1 MRAVGN
7 SCAMG
12 SKIPH
17 PTSIF
22 VGMPHRQVI
31 RDIQAGSLKPVYL
44 LHGEE
49 PYFIDEIAKALE
61 THVVEESMRDFNQ
74 TVVYGRDSNVDQVLE
89 AARRFPMMA
98 ERQLVL
104 MREAQDWPAWRK
116 KEDMAKLEAYAESPV
131 ASTVLV
137 FCFKNKKA
145 DGRLKAVKAISK
157 AGVLF
162 LSEKVRD
169 YKLSEWIS
177 SYVRDTGLNISPQ
190 AAQILAE
197 YLGNDLKKV
206 VNELTKLSIVLPK
219 GTAIEPEHIEKH
231 IGISKDYNVF
241 ELQRALG
248 SRDLAR
254 AQRITEFF
262 AANPKD
268 HPVAMIMP
276 VLNSFFSKIYAY
288 HGLKDR
294 SGPAA
299 ARALRCAPFAVK
311 QYAEAARNFPMDKV
325 GRIFGY
331 LREADRKSKGQG
343 NATTPDAFLLKEAVF
358 KILH

>member
-1 MRAVGN
+1 MVSREEVLGI
-7 SCAMG
+7 G
-12 SKIPH
+12 SKLD
-17 PTSIF
+17 IF
-22 VGMPHRQVI
+22 VHMPHRQII
-31 RDIQAGSLKPVYL
+31 RDIQAGSFKPVYL

-61 THVVEESMRDFNQ
+61 SSVVEESMRDFNQ
-74 TVVYGRDSNVDQVLE
+74 TILYGRDVNIDQVLE
-89 AARRFPMMA
+89 ASRRFPMMA

-104 MREAQDWPAWRK
+104 VREAQDWGAWRR
-116 KEDMAKLEAYAESPV
+116 KEDMEKLEAYANSPV
-131 ASTVLV
+131 SSTVLV

-145 DGRLKAVKAISK
+145 DGRLKAVKAVSR

-169 YKLSEWIS
+169 YKLPEWIS
-177 SYVRDTGLNISPQ
+177 GYVAASGLKISAQ
-190 AAQILAE
+190 GAQILAE
-197 YLGNDLKKV
+197 YLGNDLRKV
-206 VNELTKLSIVLPK
+206 ANELKKLQIVLPA
-219 GTAIEPEHIEKH
+219 GTEIGPEHIEKH

-248 SRDLAR
+248 SKDLAR

-276 VLNSFFSKIYAY
+276 VLNSYFSKIYAY

-294 SGPAA
+294 SGPGAA
-299 ARALRCAPFAVK
+299 KALRCAPFAVK
-311 QYAEAARNFPMDKV
+311 QYAEAARHYSLDKV

-343 NATTPDAFLLKEAVF
+343 NASISDSFLLKEAIF

>member
-1 MRAVGN
+1 
-7 SCAMG
+7 
-12 SKIPH
+12 
-17 PTSIF
+17 
-22 VGMPHRQVI
+22 MPHRQVI
-31 RDIQAGSLKPVYL
+31 RDIQAGSFKPVYL

-61 THVVEESMRDFNQ
+61 DNVVEESMRDFNQ
-74 TVVYGRDSNVDQVLE
+74 TVVYGRDTNVDQVLE

-104 MREAQDWPAWRK
+104 MREAQDWPAWRRK
-116 KEDMAKLEAYAESPV
+116 DDMTKLEAYAESPV

-169 YKLSEWIS
+169 YKLPEWIS
-177 SYVRDTGLNISPQ
+177 HYVRDTGLSISPQ

-197 YLGNDLKKV
+197 YLGNDLRKV
-206 VNELTKLSIVLPK
+206 VNELTKLSIVLPE
-219 GTAIEPEHIEKH
+219 GTAIEPEHIEQH

-248 SRDLAR
+248 SKDLQR

-276 VLNSFFSKIYAY
+276 VLNSFFSKVYAY
-288 HGLKDR
+288 HGLKGPLGSGRCQSAEVRSVCGEAIRRGCAQLPHGQSWQGIWLPPRSRPQVQRPGQCHDARRLFAQR
-294 SGPAA
+294 SGLQNSP
-299 ARALRCAPFAVK
+299 LI
-311 QYAEAARNFPMDKV
+311 ES
-325 GRIFGY
+325 G
-331 LREADRKSKGQG
+331 
-343 NATTPDAFLLKEAVF
+343 
-358 KILH
+358 